1 MDPISTLSPI
11 NSQQICKKLKVFD
24 LIVPWISVGLMVKY
38 ITAPGL
44 DEFKLDATGDAFDV
58 WVQDADREELEG
70 LKGILRATRQ
80 IRIDMNSGLYIA
92 ESRKTEV
99 FSIVEQISTRERL
112 TSPFRFS
119 PPSTRNKR

>member
-1 MDPISTLSPI
+1 
-11 NSQQICKKLKVFD
+11 
-24 LIVPWISVGLMVKY
+24 MVKY

-112 TSPFRFS
+112 NKSISFFTSLY
-119 PPSTRNKR
+119 KEQKIMCEL